1 MDHVVRLMPGQT
13 QAQEF
18 QHDLL
23 DFADDYKLTDDQF
36 KEATRDEQVLSR
48 MWLVRRLIGRYLF
61 HWPLTEVWLDDMV
74 SVGLQTI
81 TEFEKL
87 SSTEKLLNALQDRIE
102 QSVNNLRSVV
112 RGSFATNKR
121 RSAAN
126 EDLEY
131 VETES
136 LHNVGA
142 DDMELQIAQ
151 YIDTLDPEDRE
162 QYIDNRYQDS

>member
-23 DFADDYKLTDDQF
+23 DLADEYKIDDDKF
-36 KEATRDEQVLSR
+36 EDATRDEQILSR
-48 MWLVRRLIGRYLF
+48 LWLVRRLVGRYLF
-61 HWPLTEVWLDDMV
+61 HWPITEVWLDDMV
-74 SVGLQTI
+74 SVGLQTL
-81 TEFEKL
+81 TEAPNL
-87 SSTEKLLNALQDRIE
+87 TNTEKLMDTLQDRID
-102 QSVNNLRSVV
+102 RSINDSRSIV
-112 RGSFATNKR
+112 RGSLRTNKR

-131 VETES
+131 AETES

-142 DDMELQIAQ
+142 DDTELQIAQ
-151 YIDTLDPEDRE
+151 YIDTLNPEDRE
-162 QYIDNRYQDS
+162 QYLDNRYEDS